1 MDLLVGRM
9 ERKDRDGVPA
19 FLSIGAQHNKWRMDK
34 LRVPPVSSGGSS
46 SSSSSN
52 GVPTRSGRSS
62 SSSLSSA
69 PMKLAKSPMI
79 AVNDVPIRPSST
91 QPLADNESTSEQ
103 ERSMINLQRYFTH
116 GYDENAMESD
126 SESEGDSSIFSNKN
140 QSHQG
145 KPHTGN
151 NNLLQKHS
159 HEPSFDYS
167 AAGSGRFSDLEFSFH
182 LSPKSNS
189 LAVSSGRSPNRII
202 PKVTPDDSMSS
213 PRESRNGSVSEMS
226 SMNRRSSMF
235 LSTPNSAFL
244 KNGRSMSSHFS
255 TASGNSNKKRLV
267 NQFLKPSEMENESTQ
282 LQYHSGPFQ
291 NSTHRPSTT
300 SSSSGFSSSL
310 HGPFQTMSQSHS
322 QSQDV
327 LLRHRNSSDSLSTSS
342 SYSQL
347 HNVLYK
353 DLDSSAQLSAQG
365 TFPWATRHEPSSAFS
380 SMLNIED
387 VKKEV
392 EQARPAFRTVDYSGA
407 NDTTKI
413 DSEISPDRLRNKQLL
428 SRDLDELR
436 DPDRLLYYEK
446 HIDKSLTN
454 VQSRLRDTFQ
464 NSVIQEETKFNT
476 MLQHFD
482 KLTDDYNQ
490 VNESIKQLKY
500 TIETNFKDNV
510 REKFNLTD
518 EKSFQCQMDLTIGDC
533 VKDLK
538 VLEAR
543 MRSCQDKLVSQKDT
557 IRRLDNLL
565 VVENSLMELDKNTH
579 SVQKY
584 KYFVCDVVLVSL
596 IAMAVMF
603 YVNTQ
608 L

>member
-9 ERKDRDGVPA
+9 ERKDREGVPA

-34 LRVPPVSSGGSS
+34 LRVPPTGGAGIPVNS
-46 SSSSSN
+46 
-52 GVPTRSGRSS
+52 VRSS
-62 SSSLSSA
+62 SSSLSNT
-69 PMKLAKSPMI
+69 PMKLAKSPLI
-79 AVNDVPIRPSST
+79 AVNDVPINASTT

-103 ERSMINLQRYFTH
+103 ERSMINLQHYFTH
-116 GYDENAMESD
+116 GYDENVMESD
-126 SESEGDSSIFSNKN
+126 SESEGDTSIFTNK
-140 QSHQG
+140 QPTHQD
-145 KPHTGN
+145 KN
-151 NNLLQKHS
+151 NTVNNSLLQRHS
-159 HEPSFDYS
+159 HDPSFDYS
-167 AAGSGRFSDLEFSFH
+167 AAGSGRFSDLEFSFN
-182 LSPKSNS
+182 LSPKSNT
-189 LAVSSGRSPNRII
+189 LAVSGGRSPNRII
-202 PKVTPDDSMSS
+202 PRVTPDDNIPS
-213 PRESRNGSVSEMS
+213 PRDSRNGSVSEMS

-282 LQYHSGPFQ
+282 LQYHSGPFH

-327 LLRHRNSSDSLSTSS
+327 LLRHRNSNDSLSTSS

-347 HNVLYK
+347 QNVLYK
-353 DLDSSAQLSAQG
+353 DLDSSAQLSIEGA
-365 TFPWATRHEPSSAFS
+365 FPWASKLADSSAFS

-387 VKKEV
+387 VRKEV
-392 EQARPAFRTVDYSGA
+392 VQTKPAFRTVDYNGA
-407 NDTTKI
+407 NSQDKL
-413 DSEISPDRLRNKQLL
+413 DAEVSPDRLRNKQQL
-428 SRDLDELR
+428 SRGLDELR
-436 DPDRLLYYEK
+436 DPDRLLYFEK

-490 VNESIKQLKY
+490 VNESIKQLKA
-500 TIETNFKDNV
+500 TIETNFRDNV

-518 EKSFQCQMDLTIGDC
+518 EKSFQRQMDLTIGDC

-538 VLEAR
+538 RLEAR
-543 MRSCQDKLVSQKDT
+543 MLSCQDKLALQKDT

-596 IAMAVMF
+596 IAMIAMF
-603 YVNTQ
+603 FLNTQ